1 MSDTISSGKYGI
13 AVMANLERAFDTVW
27 REGAI
32 YKLQKAGIN
41 NNLFS
46 AFSGF
51 LSDRYSRNLVNSQ
64 TSDWFQTTLGVPQ
77 SSILS
82 PVIFLVYAADLLM
95 EEVLTTAELYPEIF
109 WGTPFFKVMIFPY
122 RHHGCLRVRKLRV
135 FNTSDLLKTYSVESN
150 T

>member
-77 SSILS
+77 SFILS
-82 PVIFLVYAADLLM
+82 PVIFLVYTADLLM
-95 EEVLTTAELYPEIF
+95 EEVPYNCRAVSRDF
-109 WGTPFFKVMIFPY
+109 WGDT
-122 RHHGCLRVRKLRV
+122 V
-135 FNTSDLLKTYSVESN
+135 F
-150 T
+150 